1 MLIKFDGIKKTFY
14 MGGTE
19 IKALDEISLE
29 IQEGEFVAIMGP
41 SGSGKTTFLG
51 ILGLLSRQTAGN
63 YFLDNQNTQNLSDE
77 GLAKLRNSK
86 IGFVFQNFN
95 LLPRFTAQ
103 ENVELPL
110 IYAGLNRK
118 ERAVRSLK
126 LLEEVG
132 LVDRGNHSPN
142 QLSGGEQ
149 QRVAIARALV
159 NESPILL
166 ADELTGNLDSKTGAE
181 IMKLLV
187 DINGKGTTIVMITH
201 DAGIAGYAH
210 RLITL
215 KDGRIHSEEKG
226 V

>member
-1 MLIKFDGIKKTFY
+1 MLITFNRIKKIY
-14 MGGTE
+14 YLGEIE
-19 IKALDEISLE
+19 IKALDDVSFQID
-29 IQEGEFVAIMGP
+29 EGEFVAIMGP
-41 SGSGKTTFLG
+41 SGSGKTTILN
-51 ILGLLSRQTAGN
+51 ILGLLSRPTSGN
-63 YFLDNQNTQNLSDE
+63 YFLDNQNTENLDDQ

-110 IYAGLNRK
+110 IYAGVDRK
-118 ERAVRSLK
+118 ERVVRSLK
-126 LLEEVG
+126 VLEEVG
-132 LVDRGNHSPN
+132 LVDRSSHLSN

-159 NESPILL
+159 NDSPIIL
-166 ADELTGNLDSKTGAE
+166 ADESTGNLDSKTGGE
-181 IMKLLV
+181 IMKLL
-187 DINGKGTTIVMITH
+187 DNINKKGNTIIMITH
-201 DAGIAGYAH
+201 DPGIAAYAH

-215 KDGRIHSEEKG
+215 KDGKIHPEEKS